1 MTAVAAPHRLARGRR
16 IMLSTGHPSATAAGL
31 AIHAQGGSLV
41 DAALAASSALTVLLP
56 HATSIGGDL
65 LALYYNAA
73 SDTLHA
79 LDAAG
84 TAPAAASPRAC
95 ADGPPRQRGI
105 RLAVVPGI
113 ARGWEVLHGQ
123 FGRLAW
129 RELFQ
134 PAIFY
139 ADSLYPL
146 APAAVEFFQ
155 QCRPDLL
162 ADPGCARV
170 YADVLAGATG
180 TLRQPALAETLRQIA
195 AGGADVFYRGAVARK
210 LIAHSREAGGL
221 FDESDFADYAVKWR
235 RPLALTYR
243 GYGVHVMPPSSYGL
257 LLLLQL
263 GALDHHDGARGGKL
277 GAVRFA
283 AQLAAMR
290 AAFAVGE
297 PYLYDGAADEA
308 GFALGPLVAR
318 AQARLCED
326 LPQPVE
332 PGGGTA
338 CVVGADEH
346 GNMAVLI
353 QSVFHPFGSACADA
367 ETGVLLNNR
376 MLGFTSGRNGVAPG
390 RRPAHTLCPII
401 VTRDGAARLAV
412 ASPGGIS
419 QTVTCA
425 QFLNNVID
433 GGHGIAEAVDAPRWC
448 LGRAREVLVAP
459 DYPECE
465 RILRRHDDVQVGND
479 PYFFGSLK
487 AVCRSPD
494 GALAGVADQRRSA
507 FAFGY

>member
-1 MTAVAAPHRLARGRR
+1 MSAAAAHQRAARGRR

-31 AIHAQGGSLV
+31 AVHAKGGTLV
-41 DAALAASSALTVLLP
+41 DAALAASAALTVLLP

-65 LALYYNAA
+65 LALYYDAA
-73 SDTLHA
+73 EGTLHA

-113 ARGWEVLHGQ
+113 ARGWQALHSR
-123 FGRLAW
+123 FGRLPW
-129 RELFQ
+129 RALFE
-134 PAIFY
+134 PAVFF
-139 ADSLYPL
+139 ADSRYPL
-146 APAAVEFFQ
+146 APAAVEFFEH
-155 QCRPDLL
+155 CRSDLL
-162 ADPGCARV
+162 ADPGCARLF
-170 YADVLAGATG
+170 ADVLGGATA
-180 TLRQPALAETLRQIA
+180 TLAQPALAETLRLIA
-195 AGGADVFYRGAVARK
+195 GGGADAFYRGSIARR
-210 LIAHSREAGGL
+210 LVAHSREAGGL
-221 FDESDFADYAVKWR
+221 FDEGDLADYAVKWR
-235 RPLALTYR
+235 EPLALGYR
-243 GYGVHVMPPSSYGL
+243 GNAVHVMPPSSYGL

-263 GALDHHDGARGGKL
+263 GALDQHDGARGGKL

-283 AQLAAMR
+283 AQLAALR

-297 PYLYDGAADEA
+297 PHLYEGAAEEPCFNLEA
-308 GFALGPLVAR
+308 LVGR
-318 AQARLCED
+318 VEARLCED

-353 QSVFHPFGSACADA
+353 QSVFNPFGSACADA

-412 ASPGGIS
+412 ASPGGVS

-425 QFLNNVID
+425 QFLNSVID
-433 GGHGIAEAVDAPRWC
+433 GGHGIAEAIDAPRWC
-448 LGRAREVLVAP
+448 LGRSREVLIEP

-494 GALAGVADQRRSA
+494 GTLTGAADRRRSA
-507 FAFGY
+507 AAFGY

>member
-1 MTAVAAPHRLARGRR
+1 MSAPALQPRAIRGRR
-16 IMLSTGHPSATAAGL
+16 IMLSTGHPGATAAGL
-31 AIHAQGGSLV
+31 SIHARGGTLI
-41 DAALAASSALTVLLP
+41 DATLAASAALTVLLP
-56 HATSIGGDL
+56 HATSVGGDL
-65 LALYYNAA
+65 LALYYDAG
-73 SDTLHA
+73 SGSLHA

-84 TAPAAASPRAC
+84 TAPGAATARAL
-95 ADGPPRQRGI
+95 ADGGSRRRGI

-113 ARGWEVLHGQ
+113 ARGWEALHGQ
-123 FGRLAW
+123 FGRLPW
-129 RELFQ
+129 
-134 PAIFY
+134 PALLEPAVYY
-139 ADSLYPL
+139 ADTAYPV
-146 APAAVEFFQ
+146 APAALEFFQ
-155 QCRPDLL
+155 QCRADLL
-162 ADPGCARV
+162 ADAGCAQLF
-170 YADVLAGATG
+170 AGVLAGATA
-180 TLRQPALAETLRQIA
+180 TLAQPALAETLRQLA

-221 FDESDFADYAVKWR
+221 FEENDFAGYGVRWR
-235 RPLALTYR
+235 RPLALCYR
-243 GYGVHVMPPSSYGL
+243 GYDVHVMPPSSYGL

-263 GALDHHDGARGGKL
+263 AALDQHDGARGGKL

-297 PYLYDGAADEA
+297 PHLYDGAADEA
-308 GFALGPLVAR
+308 GFDLKALAR
-318 AQARLCED
+318 QVQARLYED

-353 QSVFHPFGSACADA
+353 QSVFHPFGSAAADA

-376 MLGFTSGRNGVAPG
+376 MLGFTTGRNAVAPG
-390 RRPAHTLCPII
+390 RRPAHTLSPTI
-401 VTRDGAARLAV
+401 VMRDGLARIAV

-419 QTVTCA
+419 QTVTLA

-433 GGHGIAEAVDAPRWC
+433 GGHNIADAVDAPRWC

-465 RILRRHDDVQVGND
+465 RILRRDDDVQVGND

-487 AVCRSPD
+487 AVCRSAD
-494 GALAGVADQRRSA
+494 GILTGVADRRRSA
-507 FAFGY
+507 HAFGY

>member
-1 MTAVAAPHRLARGRR
+1 
-16 IMLSTGHPSATAAGL
+16 MLSTGHPAATAAGL
-31 AIHAQGGSLV
+31 NVHAQGGSLI
-41 DAALAASSALTVLLP
+41 DAALAASAALTVVLP

-73 SDTLHA
+73 NGELHA

-84 TAPAAASPRAC
+84 TAPAGASPRVC

-113 ARGWEVLHGQ
+113 ARGWEALHAR
-123 FGRLAW
+123 FGRLPW
-129 RELFQ
+129 RALFE
-134 PAIFY
+134 PAVFF
-139 ADSLYPL
+139 AESRYPL
-146 APAAVEFFQ
+146 APAAVEFFE
-155 QCRPDLL
+155 QCRSDLL
-162 ADPGCARV
+162 ADPGCARLF
-170 YADVLAGATG
+170 ADVLGGADA
-180 TLRQPALAETLRQIA
+180 TLVQPALAETLRQIA
-195 AGGADVFYRGAVARK
+195 RGGAAAFYHGPIARR

-221 FDESDFADYAVKWR
+221 FDERDFADYAVKWR
-235 RPLALTYR
+235 QALRLGYR
-243 GYGVHVMPPSSYGL
+243 GNIVNVMPPSSYGL

-263 GALDHHDGARGGKL
+263 SALDQHDGARGGKL

-283 AQLAAMR
+283 AQLAALR
-290 AAFAVGE
+290 AAFAEGE
-297 PYLYDGAADEA
+297 AHLYDGAAEEA
-308 GFALGPLVAR
+308 SFNLGALVGRV
-318 AQARLCED
+318 QARLCED

-346 GNMAVLI
+346 GNMAAII

-367 ETGVLLNNR
+367 ETGVLFNNR
-376 MLGFTSGRNGVAPG
+376 MLGFTSGRNGVAPR
-390 RRPAHTLCPII
+390 RRPAHTLCPVI
-401 VTRDGAARLAV
+401 VTRGGAARIAV

-425 QFLNNVID
+425 QFLNSVID
-433 GGHGIAEAVDAPRWC
+433 GGHSIADAVDAPRWC
-448 LGRAREVLVAP
+448 LGRAREVLIAP
-459 DYPECE
+459 DYPEGD

-487 AVCRSPD
+487 AVCRSAE
-494 GALAGVADQRRSA
+494 GTLTGVADRRRSA